1 MLVTPSSS
9 TICWTVLLAL
19 VLQQAMV
26 IEEII
31 SGPGRPAVPAGFI
44 IPPTPEEVAAQKTRD
59 QLVAA
64 LKPDGNTMQ
73 QIMGNP
79 ALLSGFDDPDVMRAV
94 NQIAANPANLQKY
107 QSNKK
112 VTPCLWHY
120 LWTVWDY
127 GRVACLLQAADLC
140 QDAATPNQNALTNMK
155 LQCCCTGDGFLPA
168 NE

>member
-9 TICWTVLLAL
+9 TPCWTVLLAL
-19 VLQQAMV
+19 VLQQATV

-44 IPPTPEEVAAQKTRD
+44 IPPTAEEVAEQKTRD

-64 LKPDGNTMQ
+64 LKPDSNTMQ
-73 QIMGNP
+73 QVMGNP

-94 NQIAANPANLQKY
+94 NQIAANPATLQKY

-112 VTPCLWHY
+112 VTPCLRRN
-120 LWTVWDY
+120 LWTVWEHRPKY
-127 GRVACLLQAADLC
+127 ACCRWQVRAETRPSLTKCSHKHEASLLLHR
-140 QDAATPNQNALTNMK
+140 
-155 LQCCCTGDGFLPA
+155 
-168 NE
+168 